1 MSLVSIIMPYY
12 KKKFYVEDSIKS
24 ILSQSY
30 QNFEIILINDE
41 AEVQNNE
48 FLKKIQNLDP
58 RIKLIVNKKNLGAG
72 ESRNKAITYAK
83 GDYIAFCDCDDLWKK
98 TKLEN
103 QLKFMSNYKVDFS
116 FTGYEIID
124 VKGKIIGSRK
134 AEKIIDYNKLKR
146 SCDIGLS
153 TVILKKKF
161 FENKKFQFANLKTKE
176 DYVLWI
182 KLAENKVRMLGLDE
196 PLGSWRKSKESLSS
210 STLQKLSDGYKV
222 YRIYLKYN
230 VIKSLV
236 YLFILSLNFLLKK

>member
-41 AEVQNNE
+41 AGVQNNE
-48 FLKKIQNLDP
+48 FLKKIQDLDP
-58 RIKLIVNKKNLGAG
+58 RIKLIVNEKNLGAG

-116 FTGYEIID
+116 FTGFEIID

-134 AEKIIDYNKLKR
+134 AEKIIDYNELKR

-182 KLAENKVRMLGLDE
+182 KLAENKVRMFGLDE

-236 YLFILSLNFLLKK
+236 YLFILSINFLLKK

>member
-41 AEVQNNE
+41 AGVQNNE
-48 FLKKIQNLDP
+48 FLKKIQDLDP
-58 RIKLIVNKKNLGAG
+58 RIKLIVNEKNLGAG

-182 KLAENKVRMLGLDE
+182 KLAENKVRMFGLDE

-236 YLFILSLNFLLKK
+236 YLFILSINFLLKK